1 MYLTN
6 NQRRILR
13 LLRDGH
19 TYASAAK
26 TLSITVGGMSA
37 AIGRAVAHNG
47 YRNFTELRRA
57 VEFACLEERPQILRL
72 AGVRQTKSGNY
83 RVVISV
89 GKYRQIHVGTY
100 PTREQAV
107 AARLEAEKKYRG
119 A

>member
-26 TLSITVGGMSA
+26 TLGITVGGMSA
-37 AIGRAVAHNG
+37 AINRAAGHNG
-47 YRNFTELRRA
+47 YKSFTEVRRA
-57 VEFACLEERPQILRL
+57 VEFACLEERPQIRRL

-83 RVVISV
+83 RASISV
-89 GKYRQIHVGTY
+89 GKYRQVSIGTY
-100 PTREQAV
+100 PTREQAI

>member
-26 TLSITVGGMSA
+26 TLGITVGGMSA
-37 AIGRAVAHNG
+37 AIDRAASRNG
-47 YRNFTELRRA
+47 YRSFTELRRA
-57 VEFACLEERPQILRL
+57 VQFACLDERPQIRRL
-72 AGVRQTKSGNY
+72 AGIRQTKSGNY

-89 GKYRQIHVGTY
+89 GKHKQISIGTR
-100 PTREQAV
+100 PTRGQAV
-107 AARLEAEKKYRG
+107 VARLEAEKKYRG